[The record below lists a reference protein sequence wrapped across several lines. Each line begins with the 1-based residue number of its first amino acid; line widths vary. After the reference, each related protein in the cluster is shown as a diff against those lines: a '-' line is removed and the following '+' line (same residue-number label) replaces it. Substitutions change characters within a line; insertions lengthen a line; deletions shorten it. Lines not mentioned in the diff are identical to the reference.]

1 MVVVVVMLFAIKIMT
16 LCCII
21 IDIIFLIMLF
31 QISKELD
38 LDLTPCQYSL
48 SELIINIFSKNEA
61 PSLKTFKSIAKTKF

>member
-1 MVVVVVMLFAIKIMT
+1 MVMVFAIKIMT

-38 LDLTPCQYSL
+38 LDLTPCQCQYSL

-61 PSLKTFKSIAKTKF
+61 PSLKTFESIAKTKF